1 MSVFN
6 YKILLVTFVL
16 WEKLLNKFTV
26 KMWPKHVCFSAIIYQ
41 KRIGTSSCITVLYNL
56 LYILFHI
63 TGLLWCFMFSRD
75 LNELFIKKKGIR
87 RHMILWSCL
96 SSLCCFCDR
105 QSFLINM
112 LLKFHLVYCSL
123 MMIWSLFLESFS
135 HYCFRILILN
145 VNVIEIYGHIH

>member
-26 KMWPKHVCFSAIIYQ
+26 KIWPKHVCFSGIISQ

-63 TGLLWCFMFSRD
+63 TGLLWCFMFSWY

-87 RHMILWSCL
+87 KHMILWSCL
-96 SSLCCFCDR
+96 FLVLLLWQTILFHKHAIKISLGI
-105 QSFLINM
+105 SFTYDDL
-112 LLKFHLVYCSL
+112 
-123 MMIWSLFLESFS
+123 
-135 HYCFRILILN
+135 ILIPGVLLSLLF
-145 VNVIEIYGHIH
+145 

>member
-16 WEKLLNKFTV
+16 WEKLLKKFTV

-75 LNELFIKKKGIR
+75 LNELFIKKK
-87 RHMILWSCL
+87 RHKKTYDFVVMP
-96 SSLCCFCDR
+96 
-105 QSFLINM
+105 
-112 LLKFHLVYCSL
+112 
-123 MMIWSLFLESFS
+123 LFLVLLLWQTILSHKHAIKISLGISFT
-135 HYCFRILILN
+135 YDDLILIPGVLLSLLF
-145 VNVIEIYGHIH
+145 